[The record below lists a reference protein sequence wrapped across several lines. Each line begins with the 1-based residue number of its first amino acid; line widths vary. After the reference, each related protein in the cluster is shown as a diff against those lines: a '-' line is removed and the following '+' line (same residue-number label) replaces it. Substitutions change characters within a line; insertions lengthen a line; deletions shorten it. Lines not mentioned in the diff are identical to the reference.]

1 MKRLDYITKPVS
13 REQIRQYSSIFR
25 ELFDVPQEGP
35 FPVLESLERLP
46 DVFEGSTYIVVENDS
61 MPKNVVAQCVKNEEK
76 GFTIEIKQYV
86 YDGARNRIGAY
97 CGFILHEMAHIFMYE
112 IGYTPIL
119 QRSFAGI
126 PIYFSVEWQ
135 VKALAGEIAMPYEET
150 KDMSISDIMTI
161 YNVSKGFA
169 KKRKKY

>member
-1 MKRLDYITKPVS
+1 MDYITKPVS
-13 REQIRQYSSIFR
+13 RKQLRQYAVLFR
-25 ELFDVPQEGP
+25 ELFDVSQEGP
-35 FPVLESLERLP
+35 FPGLDALEMLP
-46 DVFEGSTYIVVENDS
+46 EVFEGSTYVGVQDDEL
-61 MPKNVVAQCVKNEEK
+61 PKNVVAQCVKNEGK

-86 YDGARNRIGAY
+86 YDGALERIGAY

-119 QRSFAGI
+119 QRSFEEI
-126 PIYFSVEWQ
+126 PLYCSVEWQ

-150 KDMSISDIMTI
+150 EEMSVHEIMKK

-169 KKRKKY
+169 KKRQRY